1 MRKWAIWVLLGSCVL
16 FSCQKKS
23 DAPAPSA
30 VSSAGVASEKYF
42 VTFYHDGGKTITFD
56 KLTTLNIYNSA
67 SRNLQ
72 ISYNTVGDTGSI
84 SMNINFDMPVDQLPL
99 PYQLTYTQQTMDPAP
114 VSMTYEAR
122 MDPYANAFYTSYSS
136 PSVFR
141 KSSDDGH
148 ISVLQITKR
157 TAISVG
163 GTFKGSMKQVF
174 PQASYINSLNIDSAR
189 FNVAFARQ

>member
-1 MRKWAIWVLLGSCVL
+1 MRKWAIWVLFGACVL
-16 FSCQKKS
+16 ISCQKKR

-30 VSSAGVASEKYF
+30 VSSTGDGNEKYF
-42 VTFYHDGGKTITFD
+42 VTFYHDGGKAITFD
-56 KLTTLNIYNSA
+56 KLSATNIYNSA
-67 SRNLQ
+67 NRNLQ
-72 ISYNTVGDTGSI
+72 VFYNTQKDTGSL

-99 PYQLTYTQQTMDPAP
+99 PYQLTYSQQTMDPAP
-114 VSMTYEAR
+114 VSMTYESR
-122 MDPYANAFYTSYSS
+122 IDPYANAFYTSYSS

-148 ISVLQITKR
+148 INVLEITKR

-174 PQASYINSLNIDSAR
+174 PQASYMNSLNIDSAR
-189 FNVAFARQ
+189 FNIAFARQ